1 MLRFTPLLFAAA
13 LLAQPAQ
20 AAVTYSWQQVAVS
33 DSMPPGLNL
42 ELVFSDAAVAAGS
55 LELDFKNLCDLG
67 EPCLDPQD
75 SLLSLRYWYEE
86 PFSGDYRHNYIDY
99 AIGQLPQQYYDQIRL
114 NVTFLPGGLL
124 GGTIFATDG
133 NSHFDMASAGSLFTV
148 LNAHSDEPFGC
159 AFDRPACSGSTG
171 LLTSAPNQGEVPEPS
186 SVMLA
191 GLGLGAVWLA
201 SRRRRPAR

>member
-1 MLRFTPLLFAAA
+1 MSRIIPFLLAAT
-13 LLAQPAQ
+13 LLAQPAE
-20 AAVTYSWQQVAVS
+20 AGVTYTWQQVKAS
-33 DSMPPGLNL
+33 SKMPANLNL
-42 ELVFSDAAVAAGS
+42 ELVFSEKAVSQGELILDIGNDCRWGS
-55 LELDFKNLCDLG
+55 CEFS
-67 EPCLDPQD
+67 QD